1 MNDEKTNDKNMYDEK
16 TNDKKMNDEKTN
28 DKNMY
33 DEKTNDK
40 KMNYEKTNNEQ
51 NYIYYKNM
59 SLIDFLNNGD
69 KSSNDLIYY
78 NLLKKYQLNHY
89 KHINISYI
97 EDKIIDSK
105 LKYNKND
112 IINDLA
118 TNIYASKSTILYKNI
133 KTRNKKWLNS
143 FRFMSDKP
151 TSQLICTSFSIQ
163 RKNIKKPTIYAYLY
177 SYKEDNGNYKDYM
190 ICTGAN
196 LISSDGEYRNKISS
210 IKIIDILMSKYY
222 SLWNEVENY
231 LLSKKKID
239 LNIDN
244 YYNKS
249 KVSKT
254 LINKINT
261 NIKSKRYDIKLL
273 IMSWI
278 TQSYEHYN
286 NISASHIDTNYE
298 KNFFS
303 KNDHIFINYMINKYK
318 DITIKIYIWY
328 SGCLMS
334 LFKINPITYI
344 INHQNQPIYEPFIGQ
359 KIIPLTLLEHKNK
372 GNIKYIAWL
381 ELYVL
386 FNINDLLINNVSP
399 NFNMTYDWSIIDNI
413 NKKLFSNRSMV
424 YKIEQSDKIIELI
437 NKSTNKGRFDRF
449 NESKTKIF
457 SNKALLLLIEHT
469 GRTIFN
475 TAKYMKSDIY
485 KEKYI
490 NSNIFYTSVSFN
502 KCMFDILYGLYI
514 MNTRKNIIHYDLHLN
529 NVTIRLTD
537 KSFDVSSFK
546 NNKYGYI
553 IDEDIYVLEDTGCIA
568 TIIDFSRSMII
579 PQDVS
584 KFILIKDI
592 MIEKILHVYKT
603 NITGLLDIK
612 ELENKLI
619 TDFENIYHL
628 FCAYDI
634 YTFSKK
640 LIIFINDN
648 KYIKS
653 HKSNIPLLTKILNI
667 SSNYLEN
674 LIPRYVS
681 GEIKDISKII
691 NPNLK
696 IIKTLY
702 KNKKNKYKKNIYW
715 SDIYVNNS
723 ELKHNLNNLN
733 NLPNFLRHDNNHIF
747 KKDNEIINLTKINM
761 KEQKLIKGAFNIR
774 LLNKIK
780 NNMDI
785 YNNYFINRDNI
796 FT

>member
-1 MNDEKTNDKNMYDEK
+1 MTDENTNDNKMTDEN
-16 TNDKKMNDEKTN
+16 TNDKKTTDEKMNVERYN
-28 DKNMY
+28 D
-33 DEKTNDK
+33 
-40 KMNYEKTNNEQ
+40 EQ

-69 KSSNDLIYY
+69 KSIKDVIYTY
-78 NLLKKYQLNHY
+78 FLKKYQLNYY

-105 LKYNKND
+105 LKYNRNE
-112 IINDLA
+112 IINDLVN
-118 TNIYASKSTILYKNI
+118 NIYSSKSNTLYKNI

-143 FRFMSDKP
+143 FIFMSDKP
-151 TSQLICTSFSIQ
+151 TSNLICTSFSIQ

-210 IKIIDILMSKYY
+210 INIIDVLISKYY

-239 LNIDN
+239 LRIDN

-303 KNDHIFINYMINKYK
+303 KNDYIFIKYIINKYK
-318 DITIKIYIWY
+318 DITIKIYIWH
-328 SGCLMS
+328 SGLMK
-334 LFKINPITYI
+334 LDIDVLLDFRQNKNKYKKIIDQTI
-344 INHQNQPIYEPFIGQ
+344 MDQPIYEPFIGQ

-386 FNINDLLINNVSP
+386 FNINDLLINNISP

-437 NKSTNKGRFDRF
+437 NTSNNKGRFDRF
-449 NESKTKIF
+449 NESKNKIF
-457 SNKALLLLIEHT
+457 SNKAFLLLIEHT

-475 TAKYMKSDIY
+475 TAKCMKSDIY

-490 NSNIFYTSVSFN
+490 NSNIFNTSVSFN

-537 KSFDVSSFK
+537 KSFDISSFK

-667 SSNYLEN
+667 SSNYLED

-723 ELKHNLNNLN
+723 ELKNNLNNLN
-733 NLPNFLRHDNNHIF
+733 KLPNFLRYGNNYIF
-747 KKDNEIINLTKINM
+747 KKDNEIINITNINM
-761 KEQKLIKGAFNIR
+761 KEQKLIRGFFNVR
-774 LLNKIK
+774 FLDFVKNK
-780 NNMDI
+780 MDM
-785 YNNYFINRDNI
+785 YHNYFINRDNI